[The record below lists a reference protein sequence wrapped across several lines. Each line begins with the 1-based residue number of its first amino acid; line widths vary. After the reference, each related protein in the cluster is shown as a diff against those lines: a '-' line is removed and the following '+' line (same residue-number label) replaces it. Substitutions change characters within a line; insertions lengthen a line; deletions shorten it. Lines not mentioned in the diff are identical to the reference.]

1 MKLNEIR
8 YGEHFQCRI
17 EPYSDKS
24 SSIPNTKDGH
34 RVSIGQISKD
44 NRIPDAY
51 ILDMKGELKMV
62 RITKCE
68 EMPSL
73 ENRLSSGIP
82 NLFEI
87 TDFLSNNS
95 VDIEVVF
102 FNGIKNIKDEFI
114 INMTDELLDKDN
126 PLSAKKNGIRG
137 KTLADIGKAFE
148 SEFSIGSRD
157 NPFYLFVGSS
167 ATINSFQSEEATL
180 GDFSLV
186 SKNRQLLIKSSEFKG
201 ETYCFAKGVK
211 NRTPRNF
218 DNSVCL
224 LHGKIKFNDK
234 GAETISRLNALEIE
248 NDLKD
253 GSSYIGKWD
262 QYNNLIGDRLLRTSR
277 NVGFVVVS
285 GKQLPIRDTH
295 TLRFYFSETGNKGD
309 IRELSADFD
318 RVDIVQELPAYLNE
332 YSMTYE
338 EWIKE
343 EVDKKLSQEDSLSK
357 LSREEKELDKEK
369 KLWSN
374 LQIDSIGPDYID
386 IITKSSVKAGTVP
399 KRGDNGDLFIVLS
412 ISGDK
417 IQVERRRRAR
427 QNIVQGKSQ
436 ISGLA
441 LILDGKGV
449 SSLVVPGINRSQK
462 KMSAKVQNK
471 IFEHE
476 PTINQ
481 SKAVS
486 LALNSP
492 DVTVIQGPPGTGK
505 TTVICAIIE
514 SLNEEFQKGNKLA
527 GKILVTSLQH
537 DAVSNINRRL
547 SVNSLPSI
555 KFGHSGQE
563 EDEYSLSNTEERI
576 VQWSIIKASEIENSN
591 PSIVSSADLRKVQ
604 NLFLDYHK
612 SPSFEMEKNLLQGIK
627 ELPARF
633 VTESILER
641 IDSLLDDANNIEN
654 PFSNEQILTSLYA
667 LRTDEISFKDDGVSR
682 ALELADEL
690 KQNGQSLASCLEK
703 ACHWLTGDSL
713 EFLEDLEDYKNQLLD
728 EYLPSNEFRVRKEN
742 LAINQILEE
751 VTERI
756 QNNPLDPAEKK
767 NAVLS
772 NLVSE
777 LRTNLEGVWNTL
789 LEYNPVFA
797 ATVQQVEGR
806 EISTSRKDMGLDSKE
821 TGETPYEYVIVDEA
835 ARVAP
840 PDLMIP
846 LAKGKHI
853 ILVGDQRQLPQQVDQ
868 EIERQ
873 LEEATANKEEIS
885 YLNESTFER
894 LFEQL
899 DVTKKITLDKQ
910 YRMHPLLGHFIS
922 DSFYKQYGESFD
934 SPLGPE
940 MFKHDLPFVSGKAA
954 VWCDVPHDEGD
965 YKEQKNSMK
974 SRYRKAEARVAA
986 KLLKQ
991 WLDTDTEKKKT
1002 FGVISFYSAQCSE
1015 VRHELSNLG
1024 ICNKNGGFMD
1034 EYKYVESGDTSK
1046 ENEFGEKIEL
1056 KERIRIGTVDAFQGM
1071 EFDAVI
1077 LCAVRSASE
1086 KNFINAYNNYLSDSE
1101 DGEKEQQR
1109 LFGFLMS
1116 KNRLCVSMS
1125 RQKKVLVVT
1134 GDRNLFTS
1142 EIAKVALPE
1151 LNAFFDLCE
1160 NNEFGKV
1167 IDAEDVI
1174 NGVGA

>member
-137 KTLADIGKAFE
+137 KTLADIGEAFE
-148 SEFSIGSRD
+148 SEFRIGSKD
-157 NPFYLFVGSS
+157 DPFYLFVGSS
-167 ATINSFQSEEATL
+167 ATVSSFQDENAGI

-186 SKNRQLLIKSSEFKG
+186 SKNRQLLVKTSDNKDSPLL
-201 ETYCFAKGVK
+201 FAKGIK

-234 GAETISRLNALEIE
+234 GSETISRLNALEIE

-262 QYNNLIGDRLLRTSR
+262 EYNNLIGIRLLESSR
-277 NVGFVVVS
+277 KIGFVAVS
-285 GKQLPIRDTH
+285 GKQELVRDTH
-295 TLRFYFSETGNKGD
+295 TLRFYFSQTDNKGN
-309 IRELSADFD
+309 IRELSEDLD
-318 RVDIVQELPAYLNE
+318 RIDIVKELPSYLKN
-332 YSMTYE
+332 YSLTYE

-374 LQIDSIGPDYID
+374 LQIDSIGLDYID

-441 LILDGKGV
+441 LILDGKGA
-449 SSLVVPGINRSQK
+449 SSLAVPDINRSQK

-563 EDEYSLSNTEERI
+563 DEYSLSNTEERI
-576 VQWSIIKASEIENSN
+576 IKWSIKKAAEIEKAN
-591 PSIVSSADLRKVQ
+591 PSVESSMELHKVQ
-604 NLFLDYHK
+604 SLFLDYHK
-612 SPSFEMEKNLLQGIK
+612 SPSFEMEKNLLLGIK
-627 ELPARF
+627 NLSSRF

-641 IDSLLDDANNIEN
+641 VDALLDDSNKTENN
-654 PFSNEQILTSLYA
+654 FSNEQILSYLYS
-667 LRTDEISFKDDGVSR
+667 LRTDEISFKDDGVNR

-777 LRTNLEGVWNTL
+777 LRTNPEGVWNTL

-894 LFEQL
+894 LSEQL

-922 DSFYKQYGESFD
+922 DSFYKQSGESFD

-940 MFKHDLPFVSGKAA
+940 MFKHDLPFVRGKAA

-965 YKEQKNSMK
+965 YKEQKNNMK

-986 KLLKQ
+986 RMLKK
-991 WLDTDTEKKKT
+991 WLDSDTEKTKT
-1002 FGVISFYSAQCSE
+1002 FGVISFYSAQCTE
-1015 VRHELSNLG
+1015 VRKELNNLG
-1024 ICNKNGGFMD
+1024 ICNKNGDFIA
-1034 EYKYVESGDTSK
+1034 EYKFVESSNK
-1046 ENEFGEKIEL
+1046 PEENEFGEKMEL

-1086 KNFINAYNNYLSDSE
+1086 KSFINAYNNYLSDSE

-1142 EIAKVALPE
+1142 EIAKVAVPE

>member
-8 YGEHFQCRI
+8 YGEHFQCRL

-24 SSIPNTKDGH
+24 SSIPNTKDVH

-44 NRIPDAY
+44 NRISDAY

-62 RITKCE
+62 KITKCDE
-68 EMPSL
+68 LPSL
-73 ENRLSSGIP
+73 ENRLSSGLP

-87 TDFLSNNS
+87 IDLISNNS
-95 VDIEVVF
+95 FDIEVVF

-148 SEFSIGSRD
+148 SEFSIGSKD
-157 NPFYLFVGSS
+157 EPFYLFVGSS
-167 ATINSFQSEEATL
+167 ATVSSFQDENAGI

-186 SKNRQLLIKSSEFKG
+186 SKNRQLLVKTSDNKDSPLL
-201 ETYCFAKGVK
+201 FAKGIK

-234 GAETISRLNALEIE
+234 GSETISRLNALEIE

-262 QYNNLIGDRLLRTSR
+262 EYNNLIGNRLLESSR
-277 NVGFVVVS
+277 KIGFVAVS
-285 GKQLPIRDTH
+285 GKQELVRDTH
-295 TLRFYFSETGNKGD
+295 TLRFYFSQTDNKGN
-309 IRELSADFD
+309 IRELSEYLD
-318 RVDIVQELPAYLNE
+318 RIDIVQELPSYLKN
-332 YSMTYE
+332 YSLTYE

-343 EVDKKLSQEDSLSK
+343 EVDKKLSQEDSLKRLSK
-357 LSREEKELDKEK
+357 EEKELDKEK

-374 LQIDSIGPDYID
+374 LQIDSIGHNYID

-441 LILDGKGV
+441 LILDGKGA
-449 SSLVVPGINRSQK
+449 SSLAVPDINRSQK

-514 SLNEEFQKGNKLA
+514 SLNEDFQKGTKLA

-563 EDEYSLSNTEERI
+563 DEYSLSNTEERI
-576 VQWSIIKASEIENSN
+576 IKWSIKKAAEIEKAN
-591 PSIVSSADLRKVQ
+591 PSVESSMELHKVQ

-667 LRTDEISFKDDGVSR
+667 LRTDEISFKDDGVNR

-777 LRTNLEGVWNTL
+777 LRTNPEGVWNTL

-873 LEEATANKEEIS
+873 LEEATANKEEIA

-894 LFEQL
+894 LFKQL
-899 DVTKKITLDKQ
+899 DLNKKITLDKQ
-910 YRMHPLLGHFIS
+910 YRMHPLLGNFIS
-922 DSFYKQYGESFD
+922 DQFYNPYGEGFD
-934 SPLGPE
+934 SPLGPDK
-940 MFKHDLPFVSGKAA
+940 FKHTLPFVSGKAA

-1086 KNFINAYNNYLSDSE
+1086 KSINNAYKNYERDTE
-1101 DGEKEQQR
+1101 EGEKEQQR

-1134 GDRNLFTS
+1134 GDKQLFTS
-1142 EIAKVALPE
+1142 EIAKVAVPE
-1151 LNAFFDLCE
+1151 LNSFYDLCK
-1160 NNEFGKV
+1160 NNEYGK
-1167 IDAEDVI
+1167 IITTEEII
-1174 NGVGA
+1174 NGAGV

>member
-17 EPYSDKS
+17 EPYSDNS
-24 SSIPNTKDGH
+24 PAILNVKDGK
-34 RVSIGQISKD
+34 RVSVGQILRD

-51 ILDMKGELKMV
+51 ILDMKGDLKMV

-68 EMPSL
+68 ELPAL

-87 TDFLSNNS
+87 TDSLSNNS
-95 VDIEVVF
+95 FDIEIVF
-102 FNGIKNIKDEFI
+102 FSGLRTIKDEFI
-114 INMTDELLDKDN
+114 INLTDELLDKEN

-137 KTLADIGKAFE
+137 KTLFEIGKAFE
-148 SEFSIGSRD
+148 VEFSIGSKED
-157 NPFYLFVGSS
+157 PFYLFVGSS
-167 ATINSFQSEEATL
+167 TTINSFQDDSAEL

-186 SKNRQLLIKSSEFKG
+186 SKNRQLLVKGSENKG
-201 ETYCFAKGVK
+201 ETYFFAKGVK

-224 LHGKIKFNDK
+224 LHGKLKFNDK
-234 GAETISRLNALEIE
+234 GSEKISRLNAIEIE

-262 QYNNLIGDRLLRTSR
+262 QYNNMIGERLLKSSR
-277 NVGFVVVS
+277 KVGFVVS
-285 GKQLPIRDTH
+285 GNQKQIDTH
-295 TLRFYFSETGNKGD
+295 TLRFYFSETENKGD
-309 IRELSADFD
+309 IKELSADID
-318 RVDIVQELPAYLNE
+318 RVDIVQELPLYLKN
-332 YSMTYE
+332 YSLTYE

-343 EVDKKLSQEDSLSK
+343 DIDKKISQEDTIKKRSK
-357 LSREEKELDKEK
+357 EEKARERETKR
-369 KLWSN
+369 WSN
-374 LQIDSIGPDYID
+374 LKITSIGPDYID
-386 IITKSSVKAGTVP
+386 IKTKSDVKPEIVP
-399 KRGDNGDLFIVLS
+399 KRGDNGELFIVLS

-441 LILDGKGV
+441 LILDGKE
-449 SSLVVPGINRSQK
+449 SASLAVPGINRSQK
-462 KMSAKVQNK
+462 KMSTKVQNK

-476 PTINQ
+476 PTTNQ

-514 SLNEEFQKGNKLA
+514 SLNEDFQKGNRIA

-555 KFGHSGQE
+555 KFGHSGE
-563 EDEYSLSNTEERI
+563 EDEYSLSNTEDRI
-576 VQWSIIKASEIENSN
+576 IQWSIKKANEIEKSN
-591 PSIVSSADLRKVQ
+591 PAIESSMDLYNLQ
-604 NLFLDYHK
+604 SLFLDYHK
-612 SPSFEMEKNLLQGIK
+612 SPSQEMERKLLLGIKNLS
-627 ELPARF
+627 PRF
-633 VTESILER
+633 VTESI
-641 IDSLLDDANNIEN
+641 IDRVDALLDDSTRLEN
-654 PFSNEQILTSLYA
+654 SFSNEQILSSLYS
-667 LRTDEISFKDDGVSR
+667 LRTDEISFKDDGVYR
-682 ALELADEL
+682 ALELADIL
-690 KQNGQSLASCLEK
+690 KENGQSISTALEK
-703 ACHWLTGDSL
+703 ACRWVPEASL
-713 EFLEDLEDYKNQLLD
+713 DFLEELEEYKELLID
-728 EYLPSNEFRVRKEN
+728 EYLPANDFRVRKEN
-742 LAINQILEE
+742 LAINQILDE

-756 QNNPLDPAEKK
+756 KNNPLDPAEKK

-772 NLVSE
+772 SFISE
-777 LRTNLEGVWNTL
+777 LRTNPEGVWNTL

-797 ATVQQVEGR
+797 ATVQQVEGS
-806 EISTSRKDMGLDSKE
+806 EISKSRRGMGLDTLE

-840 PDLMIP
+840 PDLLIP

-873 LEEATANKEEIS
+873 LEEATANKEEIA

-894 LFEQL
+894 LFNQL
-899 DVTKKITLDKQ
+899 EVTKKITLDKQ
-910 YRMHPLLGHFIS
+910 YRMHPLLGNFVS
-922 DSFYKQYGESFD
+922 EYFYKSYGEGFD
-934 SPLGPE
+934 SPLRAE
-940 MFKHDLPFVSGKAA
+940 KFTHKLPFVSGKAA

-965 YKEQKNSMK
+965 YKEQKNNMK
-974 SRYRKAEARVAA
+974 SRYRTAEARVAA
-986 KLLKQ
+986 KMLKQ
-991 WLDTDTEKKKT
+991 WLDSDTEKKKT
-1002 FGVISFYSAQCSE
+1002 FAIISFYSAQCAE
-1015 VRHELSNLG
+1015 VRKELNNLG
-1024 ICNKNGGFMD
+1024 ICNKNGDFLD
-1034 EYKYVESGDTSK
+1034 EYKFVESDDKSE
-1046 ENEFGEKIEL
+1046 ENEFGEKMEL

-1077 LCAVRSASE
+1077 LCAVRSTSE
-1086 KNFINAYNNYLSDSE
+1086 KIYTNAYNKYLRDSE
-1101 DGEKEQQR
+1101 EGEKEQQR

-1125 RQKKVLVVT
+1125 REKKVLVVT
-1134 GDRNLFTS
+1134 GDKKLFTS
-1142 EIAKVALPE
+1142 EIAKTAVPE
-1151 LNAFFDLCE
+1151 LNAFIELCE

-1167 IDAEDVI
+1167 ISAKDVI
-1174 NGVGA
+1174 SGVGV

>member
-8 YGEHFQCRI
+8 YGEHFKCRI
-17 EPYSDKS
+17 EPFSEKS
-24 SSIPNTKDGH
+24 SAIPNTKNGT
-34 RVSIGQISKD
+34 RVSVGQISKD
-44 NRIPDAY
+44 SRIPDAY
-51 ILDMKGELKMV
+51 ILDIKGELKMV
-62 RITKCE
+62 KITKCE

-73 ENRLSSGIP
+73 DNRLATGIP

-87 TDFLSNNS
+87 TDVLSNNAF
-95 VDIEVVF
+95 DIEVVF
-102 FNGIKNIKDEFI
+102 FSGLRTIKDELV
-114 INMTDELLDKDN
+114 INMTDELLDKEN

-137 KTLADIGKAFE
+137 KTLADIGKSFE
-148 SEFSIGSRD
+148 SEFIIGSKED
-157 NPFYLFVGSS
+157 PFYLFVGTS
-167 ATINSFQSEEATL
+167 ATVDSFHNEVAEL
-180 GDFSLV
+180 GDFSFV
-186 SKNRQLLIKSSEFKG
+186 SKNRQLLVKSSKTNDD
-201 ETYCFAKGVK
+201 TYLFAKGVK

-224 LHGKIKFNDK
+224 LHGKVKFNDK
-234 GAETISRLNALEIE
+234 GSETISRLNALEIE

-262 QYNNLIGDRLLRTSR
+262 QYNNRIGERLLQSSR
-277 NVGFVVVS
+277 KIGFVAVS
-285 GKQLPIRDTH
+285 GKQEIIGDTH
-295 TLRFYFSETGNKGD
+295 TLRFYYSDNGNKGD
-309 IRELSADFD
+309 FRELSEDID
-318 RVDIVQELPAYLNE
+318 RVDIVQELPSYLKN

-343 EVDKKLSQEDSLSK
+343 EVDTKISLEDTIRKRSK
-357 LSREEKELDKEK
+357 EEKEIEKESNR
-369 KLWSN
+369 WSN
-374 LQIDSIGPDYID
+374 LKIVSIGPDYID
-386 IITKSSVKAGTVP
+386 VKTKSDVKAGTVP
-399 KRGDNGDLFIVLS
+399 KRNDNGDLFIILS
-412 ISGDK
+412 ILGDK

-441 LILDGKGV
+441 LILDGKES
-449 SSLVVPGINRSQK
+449 SSLAIPGINRTQK
-462 KMSAKVQNK
+462 KMSQKVQNK
-471 IFEHE
+471 IFEFE

-481 SKAVS
+481 EKAVS

-492 DVTVIQGPPGTGK
+492 NITIIQGPPGTGK

-514 SLNEEFQKGNKLA
+514 SLNEDFQKGNKLA

-555 KFGHSGQE
+555 KFGHSSQ

-576 VQWSIIKASEIENSN
+576 IKWSLKKAAEIERDN
-591 PSIVSSADLRKVQ
+591 PSIESSMELRKVQ
-604 NLFLDYHK
+604 SLFLDYHK
-612 SPSFEMEKNLLQGIK
+612 SPSLEMEKSLLVGIK
-627 ELPARF
+627 NLSSRF
-633 VTESILER
+633 VTESIIER
-641 IDSLLDDANNIEN
+641 IDALLDTSSKIEN
-654 PFSNEQILTSLYA
+654 DIVNEQLLNALYA
-667 LRTDEISFKDDGVSR
+667 LRTDALSFRDDGIYR
-682 ALELADEL
+682 ALELMQLL
-690 KQNGQSLASCLEK
+690 KDNGHQISESLEK
-703 ACHWLTGDSL
+703 ACNWTSDAPLD
-713 EFLEDLEDYKNQLLD
+713 FLEDLEDYKRLLID

-742 LAINQILEE
+742 LAINQILDE

-767 NAVLS
+767 STVLS
-772 NLVSE
+772 NFISE
-777 LRTNLEGVWNTL
+777 LKTNPEGVWNTL

-806 EISTSRKDMGLDSKE
+806 EISTSRRDMGLDSRE

-840 PDLMIP
+840 PDLLIP

-894 LFEQL
+894 LFNQL

-910 YRMHPLLGHFIS
+910 YRMHPLLGNFIS
-922 DSFYKQYGESFD
+922 DCFYKEHGEGFE
-934 SPLGPE
+934 SPLGAE
-940 MFKHDLPFVSGKAA
+940 KFSHKLPFVSGKAA
-954 VWCDVPHDEGD
+954 VWCDVPYDEGD
-965 YKEQKNSMK
+965 YKEQKNEMK

-986 KLLKQ
+986 RLLRT
-991 WLDTDTEKKKT
+991 WLDSDTDKKKT
-1002 FGVISFYSAQCSE
+1002 FGVLSFYSAQCAE
-1015 VRHELSNLG
+1015 VKKELANLG
-1024 ICNKNGGFMD
+1024 ICNRNGEFLD
-1034 EYKYVESGDTSK
+1034 EYKYVESSDTPE
-1046 ENEFGEKIEL
+1046 ENEFGEKMEQ

-1086 KNFINAYNNYLSDSE
+1086 KSFVNAFNSYNRDTE
-1101 DGEKEQQR
+1101 EGEKEQQR

-1134 GDRNLFTS
+1134 GDRRLFTS
-1142 EIAKVALPE
+1142 EIAKVAVPE
-1151 LNAFFDLCE
+1151 LNAFFDMCK
-1160 NNEFGKV
+1160 NDVYGKV
-1167 IDAEDVI
+1167 ISAEDVI
-1174 NGVGA
+1174 KGVGI

>member
-17 EPYSDKS
+17 EPYSDNS
-24 SSIPNTKDGH
+24 PAILNMKDEK
-34 RVSIGQISKD
+34 RVSVGQISKD
-44 NRIPDAY
+44 NGIPDAY
-51 ILDMKGELKMV
+51 VLNMKGDLKMV

-68 EMPSL
+68 ELPVL

-87 TDFLSNNS
+87 TDSLSNNS
-95 VDIEVVF
+95 FDIEVVF
-102 FNGIKNIKDEFI
+102 FSGLRTIKQEFI
-114 INMTDELLDKDN
+114 INLTDELLDKEN

-137 KTLADIGKAFE
+137 KTLFEIGKAFE
-148 SEFSIGSRD
+148 SEFSIGSKED
-157 NPFYLFVGSS
+157 PFYLFVGSS
-167 ATINSFQSEEATL
+167 ATINSFQDDSAEL

-186 SKNRQLLIKSSEFKG
+186 SKNRQLLVKGSENKG
-201 ETYCFAKGVK
+201 ETYFFAKGVK

-234 GAETISRLNALEIE
+234 GAETISRLNAIEIE

-262 QYNNLIGDRLLRTSR
+262 QYNNMIGERLLKSSR
-277 NVGFVVVS
+277 KVGYVAVS
-285 GKQLPIRDTH
+285 GKPEPIGDTH
-295 TLRFYFSETGNKGD
+295 TLRFCFSASANKGD
-309 IRELSADFD
+309 INELSVDLD
-318 RVDIVQELPAYLNE
+318 RVDIIQELPPYLKN

-343 EVDKKLSQEDSLSK
+343 DVDKKISQEDTIKKLSK
-357 LSREEKELDKEK
+357 EEKQQEKET

-374 LQIDSIGPDYID
+374 LKIVSIGPDYID
-386 IITKSSVKAGTVP
+386 VRTKPSVKAGTVP
-399 KRGDNGDLFIVLS
+399 KRGDNGNLFIVLS
-412 ISGDK
+412 IIGDK

-441 LILDGKGV
+441 LILDGKE
-449 SSLVVPGINRSQK
+449 SASLSVPGINRSQK
-462 KMSAKVQNK
+462 KMSAKVQTK

-476 PTINQ
+476 PTVNQ

-492 DVTVIQGPPGTGK
+492 DVTIIQGPPGTGK

-514 SLNEEFQKGNKLA
+514 SLNEDFQKGNRIA

-555 KFGHSGQE
+555 KFGHSRE
-563 EDEYSLSNTEERI
+563 EDEYSLSNTEDRI
-576 VQWSIIKASEIENSN
+576 IQWSRRKADEIEKSN
-591 PSIVSSADLRKVQ
+591 PAIESSMDLHKLQ
-604 NLFLDYHK
+604 SLFLDYHK
-612 SPSFEMEKNLLQGIK
+612 SPSLEMERKLLLGIK
-627 ELPARF
+627 ALSPRF
-633 VTESILER
+633 VTESI
-641 IDSLLDDANNIEN
+641 IDRVDALLDDSNKLEN
-654 PFSNEQILTSLYA
+654 SFSNEQILSTLYS
-667 LRTDEISFKDDGVSR
+667 LRTDEISFKDDGVYR
-682 ALELADEL
+682 ALELAYLL
-690 KQNGQSLASCLEK
+690 KENGQSISTTLEK
-703 ACHWLTGDSL
+703 ACRWVPEASL
-713 EFLEDLEDYKNQLLD
+713 DFLEELEEYKELLID
-728 EYLPSNEFRVRKEN
+728 EYLPANDFRVRKEN
-742 LAINQILEE
+742 LAINQILDDVLE
-751 VTERI
+751 I
-756 QNNPLDPAEKK
+756 IKSNPLDPTEKK
-767 NAVLS
+767 NSVLS
-772 NLVSE
+772 YFLSE
-777 LRTNLEGVWNTL
+777 LRTNPEGVWNTL

-797 ATVQQVEGR
+797 ATVQQVEGS
-806 EISTSRKDMGLDSKE
+806 EISKSRRGMGLDTIE

-846 LAKGKHI
+846 LSKGKHI

-868 EIERQ
+868 EIERE
-873 LEEATANKEEIS
+873 LEEATANKDEIA

-894 LFEQL
+894 LFNQL
-899 DVTKKITLDKQ
+899 DATKKITLDKQ
-910 YRMHPLLGHFIS
+910 YRMHPLLGNFVS
-922 DSFYKQYGESFD
+922 EYFYKPHGEGFG

-940 MFKHDLPFVSGKAA
+940 KFIHNLPFVSGKAA

-965 YKEQKNSMK
+965 YKEQKNNMK
-974 SRYRKAEARVAA
+974 SRYRTAEARVAA
-986 KLLKQ
+986 KMLKQ
-991 WLDTDTEKKKT
+991 WLDSDTEKKKT
-1002 FGVISFYSAQCSE
+1002 FGIISFYSAQCAE
-1015 VRHELSNLG
+1015 VRNELNNLG
-1024 ICNKNGGFMD
+1024 ICNKNGDFLD
-1034 EYKYVESGDTSK
+1034 EYKFVESDDKSE
-1046 ENEFGEKIEL
+1046 ENEFGEKMEL

-1077 LCAVRSASE
+1077 LCVVRSTSE
-1086 KNFINAYNNYLSDSE
+1086 KIYTNAYNKYLRDSE
-1101 DGEKEQQR
+1101 EGEKEQQR

-1125 RQKKVLVVT
+1125 REKKVLVVT
-1134 GDRNLFTS
+1134 GDKKLFTS
-1142 EIAKVALPE
+1142 EIAKTAVPE
-1151 LNAFFDLCE
+1151 LNAFIELCE

-1167 IDAEDVI
+1167 ISAKDIISGA
-1174 NGVGA
+1174 GV

>member
-24 SSIPNTKDGH
+24 SSIPNTKDEH

-114 INMTDELLDKDN
+114 INMPDELLDKDN

-137 KTLADIGKAFE
+137 KTLADIGEAFE
-148 SEFSIGSRD
+148 SEFSIGSKD
-157 NPFYLFVGSS
+157 DPFYLFVGSS
-167 ATINSFQSEEATL
+167 ATVSSFQDENAGI

-186 SKNRQLLIKSSEFKG
+186 SKNRQLLVKTSDNKDSPLL
-201 ETYCFAKGVK
+201 FAKGIK

-234 GAETISRLNALEIE
+234 GSETISRLNALEIE

-277 NVGFVVVS
+277 NVGFLVVS

-309 IRELSADFD
+309 IRELSADLD
-318 RVDIVQELPAYLNE
+318 RVDIVQELPAYLKN

-441 LILDGKGV
+441 LILDGKGA

-514 SLNEEFQKGNKLA
+514 SLNEDFQKGTKLA

-563 EDEYSLSNTEERI
+563 DEYSLSNTEERI
-576 VQWSIIKASEIENSN
+576 IKWSIKKAAEIEKAN
-591 PSIVSSADLRKVQ
+591 PSVESSMELHKVQ
-604 NLFLDYHK
+604 NLFRDYHK

-654 PFSNEQILTSLYA
+654 QFSNKQILTSLYA
-667 LRTDEISFKDDGVSR
+667 LRTDEISFKDDGVNR

-703 ACHWLTGDSL
+703 ACNWLTGDSL

-777 LRTNLEGVWNTL
+777 LRTNPEGVWNTL

-853 ILVGDQRQLPQQVDQ
+853 ILVGDQRQ
-868 EIERQ
+868 
-873 LEEATANKEEIS
+873 
-885 YLNESTFER
+885 
-894 LFEQL
+894 
-899 DVTKKITLDKQ
+899 
-910 YRMHPLLGHFIS
+910 
-922 DSFYKQYGESFD
+922 
-934 SPLGPE
+934 
-940 MFKHDLPFVSGKAA
+940 
-954 VWCDVPHDEGD
+954 
-965 YKEQKNSMK
+965 
-974 SRYRKAEARVAA
+974 
-986 KLLKQ
+986 
-991 WLDTDTEKKKT
+991 
-1002 FGVISFYSAQCSE
+1002 
-1015 VRHELSNLG
+1015 
-1024 ICNKNGGFMD
+1024 
-1034 EYKYVESGDTSK
+1034 
-1046 ENEFGEKIEL
+1046 
-1056 KERIRIGTVDAFQGM
+1056 
-1071 EFDAVI
+1071 
-1077 LCAVRSASE
+1077 
-1086 KNFINAYNNYLSDSE
+1086 
-1101 DGEKEQQR
+1101 
-1109 LFGFLMS
+1109 
-1116 KNRLCVSMS
+1116 
-1125 RQKKVLVVT
+1125 
-1134 GDRNLFTS
+1134 
-1142 EIAKVALPE
+1142 
-1151 LNAFFDLCE
+1151 
-1160 NNEFGKV
+1160 
-1167 IDAEDVI
+1167 
-1174 NGVGA
+1174 

>member
-17 EPYSDKS
+17 EPYSDNS
-24 SSIPNTKDGH
+24 PDILNAKDGK
-34 RVSIGQISKD
+34 RVSVGQILRD

-51 ILDMKGELKMV
+51 ILDMKGDLKMV

-68 EMPSL
+68 ELPAL

-87 TDFLSNNS
+87 TDSLSNNS
-95 VDIEVVF
+95 FDIEVVF
-102 FNGIKNIKDEFI
+102 FSGLRTIKQEFV
-114 INMTDELLDKDN
+114 INLTDELLDKDN
-126 PLSAKKNGIRG
+126 PISAKKNGIRG
-137 KTLADIGKAFE
+137 KTLFEIGKAFE
-148 SEFSIGSRD
+148 FEFAIGSKED
-157 NPFYLFVGSS
+157 PFYLFVGSS
-167 ATINSFQSEEATL
+167 ATINSFQNESAEL

-186 SKNRQLLIKSSEFKG
+186 SKNRQLLVKGSENKG
-201 ETYCFAKGVK
+201 ETYFFAKGVK

-234 GAETISRLNALEIE
+234 GAETISRLNAIEIE

-262 QYNNLIGDRLLRTSR
+262 QYNNMIGERLLKSSR
-277 NVGFVVVS
+277 KVGFVTVS
-285 GKQLPIRDTH
+285 GKPELIGDTH
-295 TLRFYFSETGNKGD
+295 TLRFCFSDSANKGD
-309 IRELSADFD
+309 INELSVDLD
-318 RVDIVQELPAYLNE
+318 RVDIIQELPPYLKN

-338 EWIKE
+338 DWIKE
-343 EVDKKLSQEDSLSK
+343 DVDKKISQEDTIKRLSK
-357 LSREEKELDKEK
+357 EEKQQEKET

-374 LQIDSIGPDYID
+374 LKIVSIGPDYID
-386 IITKSSVKAGTVP
+386 VKTKNSVKAGTVP

-412 ISGDK
+412 IFGDK

-441 LILDGKGV
+441 LILDGKE
-449 SSLVVPGINRSQK
+449 SARLSVPGINRSQK

-481 SKAVS
+481 AKAVS

-492 DVTVIQGPPGTGK
+492 DVTIIQGPPGTGK

-514 SLNEEFQKGNKLA
+514 SLNEDFQKGNRIA

-555 KFGHSGQE
+555 KFGHSGE

-576 VQWSIIKASEIENSN
+576 IQWSTKKANEIEKTN
-591 PSIVSSADLRKVQ
+591 PAIESSMDLHKLQ
-604 NLFLDYHK
+604 SLFLDYHK
-612 SPSFEMEKNLLQGIK
+612 SPSQEMERKLLMGIKNLS
-627 ELPARF
+627 PRF
-633 VTESILER
+633 LTESI
-641 IDSLLDDANNIEN
+641 IDRVEALLDDSTRLEN
-654 PFSNEQILTSLYA
+654 SFSNEQIISSLYS
-667 LRTDEISFKDDGVSR
+667 LRTDEISFKDDGVYR
-682 ALELADEL
+682 ALELADIL
-690 KQNGQSLASCLEK
+690 KENGQSISTALEK
-703 ACHWLTGDSL
+703 ACRWVPEAPLD
-713 EFLEDLEDYKNQLLD
+713 FLEELEEYKKLLID
-728 EYLPSNEFRVRKEN
+728 EYLPANDFRVRKEN
-742 LAINQILEE
+742 LAINQILDEL
-751 VTERI
+751 TERI
-756 QNNPLDPAEKK
+756 KNNPLDPAEKK

-772 NLVSE
+772 SFISE
-777 LRTNLEGVWNTL
+777 LRTNPEGVWNTL

-797 ATVQQVEGR
+797 ATVQQVEGS
-806 EISTSRKDMGLDSKE
+806 EISKSRRGMGLDTLE

-840 PDLMIP
+840 PDLLIP

-873 LEEATANKEEIS
+873 LEEATANKEEIA

-894 LFEQL
+894 LFNQL

-910 YRMHPLLGHFIS
+910 YRMHPLLGNFVS
-922 DSFYKQYGESFD
+922 EYFYKPHGEGFD
-934 SPLGPE
+934 SPLGLE
-940 MFKHDLPFVSGKAA
+940 KFMHNLPFVSGKAA

-965 YKEQKNSMK
+965 YKEQKNNMK
-974 SRYRKAEARVAA
+974 SRYRTAEARVAA
-986 KLLKQ
+986 KMLKQ
-991 WLDTDTEKKKT
+991 WLDSDTEKKKT
-1002 FGVISFYSAQCSE
+1002 FGIISFYSAQCAE
-1015 VRHELSNLG
+1015 VRKELNNLG
-1024 ICNKNGGFMD
+1024 ICNKNGDFLD
-1034 EYKYVESGDTSK
+1034 EYKFVESDDKSE
-1046 ENEFGEKIEL
+1046 ENEFGEKMEL

-1077 LCAVRSASE
+1077 LCAVRSTSE
-1086 KNFINAYNNYLSDSE
+1086 KIYTNAYNKYLRDSE
-1101 DGEKEQQR
+1101 EGEKEQQR

-1125 RQKKVLVVT
+1125 REKKLLVVT
-1134 GDRNLFTS
+1134 GDKKLFTS
-1142 EIAKVALPE
+1142 EIAKTAVPE
-1151 LNAFFDLCE
+1151 LNAFIELCE

-1167 IDAEDVI
+1167 ISAKDVI
-1174 NGVGA
+1174 SGVGV

>member
-24 SSIPNTKDGH
+24 PSIPSAQNGQ
-34 RVSIGQISKD
+34 RISIGQISKD
-44 NRIPDAY
+44 SRIPDAY

-62 RITKCE
+62 KITKCDE
-68 EMPSL
+68 LPSL
-73 ENRLSSGIP
+73 ENRLSSDIP

-87 TDFLSNNS
+87 TDSLSNNS
-95 VDIEVVF
+95 FDIEVVF

-114 INMTDELLDKDN
+114 INMTDELLDKDY

-137 KTLADIGKAFE
+137 KTLAEIGKAFE
-148 SEFSIGSRD
+148 LEFSIGSKD
-157 NPFYLFVGSS
+157 DPFYLFVGSS
-167 ATINSFQSEEATL
+167 ATISSFQDENAGI

-186 SKNRQLLIKSSEFKG
+186 SKNRQLLVKTADQKENTLF
-201 ETYCFAKGVK
+201 FAKGVK

-234 GAETISRLNALEIE
+234 GSETISRLNALEIE

-262 QYNNLIGDRLLRTSR
+262 EYNNLIGNRLLESSR
-277 NVGFVVVS
+277 KIGFVVVS
-285 GKQLPIRDTH
+285 GKQELVRDTH
-295 TLRFYFSETGNKGD
+295 TLRFYFSETENKGN
-309 IRELSADFD
+309 IRELSEDLD
-318 RVDIVQELPAYLNE
+318 RVDIVQELPSYLKN
-332 YSMTYE
+332 YSLTYE

-343 EVDKKLSQEDSLSK
+343 EVDKKLSQEDSLKK
-357 LSREEKELDKEK
+357 LSKEEKELEREIKR
-369 KLWSN
+369 WSN
-374 LQIDSIGPDYID
+374 LKIDSIGPDYID
-386 IITKSSVKAGTVP
+386 IKTKPSVKAGMVP
-399 KRGDNGDLFIVLS
+399 QRGENGNLYIVLS

-441 LILDGKGV
+441 LILDGKD
-449 SSLVVPGINRSQK
+449 SSRISVPGINRSK
-462 KMSAKVQNK
+462 KTMSEKVKNK
-471 IFEHE
+471 IFEFA

-481 SKAVS
+481 EKAVS

-514 SLNEEFQKGNKLA
+514 SLNEDFQKGNKLA

-576 VQWSIIKASEIENSN
+576 VQWSIKKASEIENSN
-591 PSIVSSADLRKVQ
+591 PSIESSSDLRKVQ

-612 SPSFEMEKNLLQGIK
+612 SPSLEMEKNLLLGIK
-627 ELPARF
+627 ELPSRF

-641 IDSLLDDANNIEN
+641 IDSLLDSTNSIEN
-654 PFSNEQILTSLYA
+654 QFSNEQILTSLYA
-667 LRTDEISFKDDGVSR
+667 LRTDEVSFKDDGVYR
-682 ALELADEL
+682 ALELADKL
-690 KQNGQSLASCLEK
+690 KQNGQTLAPCLET
-703 ACHWLTGDSL
+703 ACHWITGNSL
-713 EFLEDLEDYKNQLLD
+713 DFLEDLENYKNSLFD
-728 EYLPSNEFRVRKEN
+728 DYLPSNEFRVRKEN
-742 LAINQILEE
+742 LAINNILDE

-756 QNNPLDPAEKK
+756 QNYPLDPTEKK

-772 NLVSE
+772 NFVSE
-777 LRTNLEGVWNTL
+777 LKTNPEGVWNTL

-806 EISTSRKDMGLDSKE
+806 EISISRKDMGLDSRE

-840 PDLMIP
+840 PDLLIP

-873 LEEATANKEEIS
+873 LEEATANKEEIQ

-894 LFEQL
+894 LFKQL
-899 DVTKKITLDKQ
+899 DSTKKITLDKQ
-910 YRMHPLLGHFIS
+910 YRMHPLLGKFIS
-922 DSFYKQYGESFD
+922 DSFYKPNGESFD
-934 SPLGPE
+934 SDLGPDK
-940 MFKHDLPFVSGKAA
+940 FKHSLPYVSGKAA

-965 YKEQKNSMK
+965 YKEQRNSVK
-974 SRYRKAEARVAA
+974 SRYRKAEARIAA

-991 WLDTDTEKKKT
+991 WLDSDSEKKKT
-1002 FGVISFYSAQCSE
+1002 FGIISFYSAQCAE
-1015 VRHELSNLG
+1015 VKNELNRLG
-1024 ICNKNGGFMD
+1024 ICNKNGEFLD
-1034 EYKYVESGDTSK
+1034 EYKYVGSNDEPK

-1086 KNFINAYNNYLSDSE
+1086 KSINNAYKNYELNTEE
-1101 DGEKEQQR
+1101 DEKDQQR

-1134 GDRNLFTS
+1134 GDKQLFTS
-1142 EIAKVALPE
+1142 EIAKVAVPE
-1151 LNAFFDLCE
+1151 LNDFYNLCE
-1160 NNEFGKV
+1160 NNEYGK
-1167 IDAEDVI
+1167 IITAEDVI
-1174 NGVGA
+1174 NGSGV

>member
-17 EPYSDKS
+17 EPYSDNS
-24 SSIPNTKDGH
+24 VAITNTRDGKH
-34 RVSIGQISKD
+34 VSIGQISKD

-87 TDFLSNNS
+87 TYFLSNNS

-102 FNGIKNIKDEFI
+102 FSGLRTIEKEFT
-114 INMTDELLDKDN
+114 INLTEELLYKDN
-126 PLSAKKNGIRG
+126 PYSAKKNGIRG
-137 KTLADIGKAFE
+137 KSLSDIGRAFE
-148 SEFSIGSRD
+148 SEFSIGPKD
-157 NPFYLFVGSS
+157 TPFYLLIGSS
-167 ATINSFQSEEATL
+167 ATANSFQNEMVEL

-277 NVGFVVVS
+277 NVGFIVVS

-309 IRELSADFD
+309 IRELSADLD
-318 RVDIVQELPAYLNE
+318 RVDIVQELPAYLKN

-374 LQIDSIGPDYID
+374 LQIDSIGTNYID

-436 ISGLA
+436 ITGLA
-441 LILDGKGV
+441 LILDGKGA

-563 EDEYSLSNTEERI
+563 DEYSLSNTEERI
-576 VQWSIIKASEIENSN
+576 IKWSIKKAAEIENSN
-591 PSIVSSADLRKVQ
+591 PSIESSADLRKVQ
-604 NLFLDYHK
+604 SLFLDYHK
-612 SPSFEMEKNLLQGIK
+612 SPSFEMEKNLLLGIK
-627 ELPARF
+627 NLSSRF

-641 IDSLLDDANNIEN
+641 VDALLDDSNKTENN
-654 PFSNEQILTSLYA
+654 FSNEQILSYLYS
-667 LRTDEISFKDDGVSR
+667 LRTDEVSFKDDGKYR
-682 ALELADEL
+682 ALELADLL
-690 KQNGQSLASCLEK
+690 KENGHPISK
-703 ACHWLTGDSL
+703 SL
-713 EFLEDLEDYKNQLLD
+713 ERACQWESEFPLDFLEELEEYKTLLID
-728 EYLPSNEFRVRKEN
+728 EYLPSNGFRVGKEN
-742 LAINQILEE
+742 LAINWILEE

-777 LRTNLEGVWNTL
+777 LRTNPEGVWNTL

-922 DSFYKQYGESFD
+922 DSFYKQYGENFD

-954 VWCDVPHDEGD
+954 IWCDVPHDEGD
-965 YKEQKNSMK
+965 YEEQKNNMK

-1024 ICNKNGGFMD
+1024 ICNKNGDFMD

-1086 KNFINAYNNYLSDSE
+1086 KTLINAYNNYTRDSE
-1101 DGEKEQQR
+1101 AGEKEQQR

-1142 EIAKVALPE
+1142 EIAKVAVPE

>member
-1 MKLNEIR
+1 M
-8 YGEHFQCRI
+8 
-17 EPYSDKS
+17 
-24 SSIPNTKDGH
+24 
-34 RVSIGQISKD
+34 
-44 NRIPDAY
+44 
-51 ILDMKGELKMV
+51 
-62 RITKCE
+62 
-68 EMPSL
+68 
-73 ENRLSSGIP
+73 
-82 NLFEI
+82 
-87 TDFLSNNS
+87 
-95 VDIEVVF
+95 
-102 FNGIKNIKDEFI
+102 
-114 INMTDELLDKDN
+114 
-126 PLSAKKNGIRG
+126 
-137 KTLADIGKAFE
+137 
-148 SEFSIGSRD
+148 
-157 NPFYLFVGSS
+157 
-167 ATINSFQSEEATL
+167 
-180 GDFSLV
+180 V
-186 SKNRQLLIKSSEFKG
+186 SKNRQLLVKTSDNKDSPLL
-201 ETYCFAKGVK
+201 FAKGIK

-234 GAETISRLNALEIE
+234 GSETISRLNALEIE

-277 NVGFVVVS
+277 NVGFLVVS

-309 IRELSADFD
+309 IRELSADLD
-318 RVDIVQELPAYLNE
+318 RVDIVQELPAYLKN

-343 EVDKKLSQEDSLSK
+343 EVDKKLSQEDSLK
-357 LSREEKELDKEK
+357 RLSNEEKEHEREIKR
-369 KLWSN
+369 WSN
-374 LQIDSIGPDYID
+374 LKIDSIGPDYID

-412 ISGDK
+412 IFGDK

-441 LILDGKGV
+441 LILDGKGA
-449 SSLVVPGINRSQK
+449 SSLAVPDINRSQK

-514 SLNEEFQKGNKLA
+514 SLNEDFQKGTKLA

-563 EDEYSLSNTEERI
+563 DEYSLSNTEERI
-576 VQWSIIKASEIENSN
+576 IKWSIKKAAEIEKAN
-591 PSIVSSADLRKVQ
+591 PSVESSMELHKVQ
-604 NLFLDYHK
+604 SLFLDYHK

-667 LRTDEISFKDDGVSR
+667 LRTDEISFKDDGVNR

-777 LRTNLEGVWNTL
+777 LRTNPEGVWNTL

-853 ILVGDQRQLPQQVDQ
+853 ILVGDQRQLSQQVDQ
-868 EIERQ
+868 EIE
-873 LEEATANKEEIS
+873 

-910 YRMHPLLGHFIS
+910 YRMHPLLGYFIS

-954 VWCDVPHDEGD
+954 VWCDVPHDEGG

-986 KLLKQ
+986 RMLKK
-991 WLDTDTEKKKT
+991 WLDSDTEKTKT
-1002 FGVISFYSAQCSE
+1002 FGVISFYSAQCTE
-1015 VRHELSNLG
+1015 VRKELNNLG
-1024 ICNKNGGFMD
+1024 ICNKNGDFIA
-1034 EYKYVESGDTSK
+1034 EYKFVESSNK
-1046 ENEFGEKIEL
+1046 PEENEFGEKMEL

-1086 KNFINAYNNYLSDSE
+1086 KSINNAYNNYLSNSE

-1142 EIAKVALPE
+1142 EIAKVAVPE